1 MLSNSEG
8 NKVLNWK
15 QKSCFRRQKWCLKQE
30 NKKAK
35 TKKEKNLS
43 IFISIIY
50 TKQFTTNG
58 MCTDS
63 NNNRIEYLSQVRE
76 KKFKRIRRKLV
87 YLSSETR
94 TPTHLGSTI
103 NFYCL
108 KSKWKYVQ
116 KEKKR
121 KKKTRKK
128 KQYITQR
135 NLLHRA
141 NQIKSRTDFW
151 QNTDLKQ
158 KRVLTFIMS
167 CSSYWTSND
176 MPRFME
182 SLVMPTSSLNV
193 SKPKQ
198 QQTLVNNDL

>member
-1 MLSNSEG
+1 M
-8 NKVLNWK
+8 
-15 QKSCFRRQKWCLKQE
+15 C
-30 NKKAK
+30 KKK
-35 TKKEKNLS
+35 KKKKKEK
-43 IFISIIY
+43 
-50 TKQFTTNG
+50 K
-58 MCTDS
+58 
-63 NNNRIEYLSQVRE
+63 
-76 KKFKRIRRKLV
+76 
-87 YLSSETR
+87 
-94 TPTHLGSTI
+94 
-103 NFYCL
+103 
-108 KSKWKYVQ
+108 
-116 KEKKR
+116 KKR
-121 KKKTRKK
+121 KKKE
-128 KQYITQR
+128 QYITQR

-151 QNTDLKQ
+151 QNTDFKQ